1 MIRIQRHSFNPGDE
15 INRFREA
22 VPGLGALASFTGFVR
37 DMNDQESISA
47 LTLEHYPGMT
57 ERLCG
62 EIESEAHKRWPLQA
76 SLIIHRYGRLHPD
89 DPIVL
94 VVTASA
100 HRKAALNACH
110 FLIDWLKTKA
120 PFWKQEDT
128 PEGCRWVEARQED
141 EDAAQYWEEPH
152 RQTQKT

>member
-1 MIRIQRHSFNPGDE
+1 MIRIQRESFNSGTE
-15 INRFREA
+15 ITLLRES
-22 VPGLGALASFTGFVR
+22 VPGIGALASFTGFVR
-37 DMNDQESISA
+37 DMSDEESIST

-57 ERLCG
+57 ERLCS

-76 SLIIHRYGRLHPD
+76 SLIIHRYGILYPN

-120 PFWKQEDT
+120 PFWKQEET
-128 PEGCRWVEARQED
+128 PNGPRWVEARPED
-141 EDAAQYWEEPH
+141 EEAAQSW
-152 RQTQKT
+152 TTSDQKKT